1 MPKDLVMRRGAR
13 AVRLLR
19 NTTWKCGEVER
30 MVVRAILEELEVRP
44 RAGEV
49 PIQNVVRRLERI
61 GISRDR
67 ALDALAR
74 LQKRRIVELR

>member
-1 MPKDLVMRRGAR
+1 
-13 AVRLLR
+13 
-19 NTTWKCGEVER
+19 